1 MQRIFFTT
9 NVLSGDNLLFSLTA
23 ILCEVILFCRHD
35 LRRKTLHV
43 SDASKVA
50 KTKNCCEPN
59 SVFCHSANRALVQWC
74 SMTKSFINPS
84 LGNFAQKMRFEP
96 SRAVFWSLSCYKK
109 PKLTIKPFTGCT
121 LHGLLIQMQN
131 ISLQILGMRRK
142 QNFDT
147 AVTVKVFTAYC
158 CYTVTQQSSLLLFT
172 FSPLLFFRFSGQL
185 NFFFCWAFSRLHFG
199 GKGF

>member
-84 LGNFAQKMRFEP
+84 LGNFAKKCVLNLVKPF
-96 SRAVFWSLSCYKK
+96 SGHFRAIKSQNLLKSHLQVVHFTAFWSRCK
-109 PKLTIKPFTGCT
+109 
-121 LHGLLIQMQN
+121 
-131 ISLQILGMRRK
+131 ILACRFRACAESK
-142 QNFDT
+142 ILR
-147 AVTVKVFTAYC
+147 AVTVKVFTVYC
-158 CYTVTQQSSLLLFT
+158 CYTVTQQSWLLLFT
-172 FSPLLFFRFSGQL
+172 FSPLLFFCFSGQL

-199 GKGF
+199 GKGY